1 MRFEATVEECIVS
14 QGEIPKDLAGGYYR
28 VGPTWKRPTK
38 QGTNPLLSMDG
49 MVQAITFE
57 NGRADFRNRWVRT
70 PKYLLEEKHR
80 RGMFAWMGRPAE
92 FADPSFEQLGTR
104 FASPTLI
111 PAIARFFADKSR
123 AELEPRCCQRSRHVL

>member
-1 MRFEATVEECIVS
+1 MGYPLPQETAVRGPFAPMRFEATVDECIVS

-57 NGRADFRNRWVRT
+57 NGRADF
-70 PKYLLEEKHR
+70 PE
-80 RGMFAWMGRPAE
+80 P
-92 FADPSFEQLGTR
+92 LGTD
-104 FASPTLI
+104 AEI
-111 PAIARFFADKSR
+111 PAGG
-123 AELEPRCCQRSRHVL
+123 ETPTRHVRLDGRWLP